1 MEANSLDGFVPVA
14 QVDEVPPG
22 QARRV
27 KVNGKTIALFNVAG
41 IFQAI
46 NNICPHKGGSLAKG
60 RVKGQVVS
68 CPLHHHQF
76 DVRKSGRVMA
86 VTPSAIMRESTGGI
100 SRTVIT
106 RVGSG
111 EAGN

>member
-76 DVRKSGRVMA
+76 DVRNGFGRDGGGYCVA
-86 VTPSAIMRESTGGI
+86 SYEVQVKDGQVFVSSTCRKI
-100 SRTVIT
+100 
-106 RVGSG
+106 
-111 EAGN
+111 

>member
-76 DVRKSGRVMA
+76 DVRNGFGTDGGGYCVASYEVRVKDGQ
-86 VTPSAIMRESTGGI
+86 VFVSSTCRRI
-100 SRTVIT
+100 
-106 RVGSG
+106 
-111 EAGN
+111 

>member
-41 IFQAI
+41 IFHAI

-60 RVKGQVVS
+60 RVKGQIVS

-76 DVRKSGRVMA
+76 DVRNGFGTDGGGYCVASYEVQ
-86 VTPSAIMRESTGGI
+86 VTDGQVLVSSTCRKI
-100 SRTVIT
+100 
-106 RVGSG
+106 
-111 EAGN
+111 